1 METSKLTNFV
11 KDDTKTKT
19 IAGLVALL
27 LVFIPLLGLY
37 FTGAVIGGVI
47 TGAGATVQTLPI
59 ICKAPPNIFDAWK
72 TLENFVAGENC
83 NECPVASAQ
92 SNNTEVN
99 KAGYVKAIIGTGNAM
114 NIPSK
119 GIIIAL
125 TTAITESGLK
135 NYAND
140 GEYSVLRNPADATL
154 GGSSQAAAILN
165 FSKKSM
171 SFPHDAVGSDATSV
185 GLFQQQA
192 WWGTMGG
199 STWETD
205 PEGTMKRL
213 MDPAFGAQKFY
224 NKLLTVSGWE
234 SLEYG
239 VAAQRV
245 QVSALPD
252 AYRGHVS
259 EAQTLY
265 NQYKDS
271 AASVT
276 LYDFGSKFEGT
287 AKATST
293 DSGNCNSVTTG
304 IPLQKSAIYMISSQ
318 FAAPRGLPHNGLDI
332 TCHQYENVYA
342 PISGTVTI
350 SVEGNASGVGEP
362 AGRVHI
368 KTPDGTVFWFWHM
381 RKTFV
386 KVGEQ
391 VAGGTAI
398 GECASTGNST
408 GNHLHITAAIENSTN
423 AQIKALPTANT
434 DLPGKIT
441 DAALALDVLGVD
453 ICPPYVANRKTAE
466 VGSALP
472 NGMPSGYMV
481 CWPQSEWK

>member
-47 TGAGATVQTLPI
+47 TGAGATVQTLPV

-271 AASVT
+271 ATSVT